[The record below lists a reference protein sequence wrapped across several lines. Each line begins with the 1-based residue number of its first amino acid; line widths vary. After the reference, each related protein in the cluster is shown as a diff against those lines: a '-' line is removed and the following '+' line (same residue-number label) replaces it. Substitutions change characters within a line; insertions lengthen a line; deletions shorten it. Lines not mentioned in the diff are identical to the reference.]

1 VVVNLSS
8 WARRRMPLAAWL
20 VEELV
25 DGYDVPQPIA
35 RAWVRDREILPLLDG
50 LDEVAEEVRG
60 ACVATIN
67 DFQRH
72 HLVELVVCSRSEEYR
87 ALTTR
92 LRVEEAVVLQPPTRA
107 QVNTYLKAL
116 GVGTASGGR
125 AAEADEDLWE
135 LLQSPLMLSIVALTY
150 SGRPAA
156 ALLERGSVQ
165 ERRDRLFAAYTEQ
178 MFARRPLS
186 GGYADQQGI
195 RWLAWLARSMH
206 LRSQSEF
213 HLDRMQPDWL
223 SVKARQ
229 RLVTLG
235 AALMVGFGLGL
246 TFLLLIGF
254 GLFGDLEVAS
264 PSIVFADEYFTTGG
278 FRAGL
283 VFALVYGSV
292 AGLLAALAPGA
303 IQPVEE
309 VRWSWAQVRRT
320 GWKQILVAGLVGGF
334 LFGLLIG
341 FGEGLAH
348 GLVHGLIVGMVVG
361 LVGMLFVGLVPG
373 LVEDR
378 VVPNEGIRRSAR
390 HGVTAGL
397 LAWFVVVLPSELAG
411 GYSDQVDLVAI
422 GLAVG
427 LAGGLIDE
435 RADASQPNRHSGHRF
450 RGGLL
455 IGLASGLTGGV
466 TGGLLG
472 GLVFGLVARRVS
484 PNQAIRRVAGPA
496 IAGGLIGGVVGG
508 FATLLFLFAD
518 GDRAFEPVAGLFVGV
533 VAWLHFGG
541 RASVRHLM
549 LRVLLALERAAP
561 WRFVQFLDDATS
573 RLFLRRSGSAHLFV
587 HRLLLEYFAQLEAEH
602 PLPGKATQPQQHATD
617 LEP

>member
-1 VVVNLSS
+1 
-8 WARRRMPLAAWL
+8 
-20 VEELV
+20 
-25 DGYDVPQPIA
+25 
-35 RAWVRDREILPLLDG
+35 
-50 LDEVAEEVRG
+50 
-60 ACVATIN
+60 
-67 DFQRH
+67 
-72 HLVELVVCSRSEEYR
+72 
-87 ALTTR
+87 
-92 LRVEEAVVLQPPTRA
+92 VLQPPTREQA
-107 QVNTYLKAL
+107 NAYLKAL
-116 GVGTASGGR
+116 GVGAAGGGR
-125 AAEADEDLWE
+125 TLEADEDLWE

-150 SGRPAA
+150 SGQPVAP
-156 ALLERGSVQ
+156 LLERGSVQ
-165 ERRDRLFAAYTEQ
+165 ERRDRLFAAYTAQ

-186 GGYADQQGI
+186 GGYADQQGVH
-195 RWLAWLARSMH
+195 WLAWLARSMH

-213 HLDRMQPDWL
+213 HLDRLQPDWL

-235 AALMVGFGLGL
+235 SALVVGFGLGL
-246 TFLLLIGF
+246 TLLLLIGF
-254 GLFGDLEVAS
+254 GLFGDLEVAW

-278 FRAGL
+278 FRAGV

-303 IQPVEE
+303 IQRVEE
-309 VRWSWAQVRRT
+309 VRWSWAEVRRI
-320 GWKQILVAGLVGGF
+320 GWKQILVAALVAWF
-334 LFGLLIG
+334 LFGLLTG
-341 FGEGLAH
+341 FSGGLAR
-348 GLVHGLIVGMVVG
+348 GLVFGLIVAVVVG

-397 LAWFVVVLPSELAG
+397 LAWFVVALPGELAG
-411 GYSDQVDLVAI
+411 GYSDLVGEAAI

-427 LAGGLIDE
+427 LAGGLIDDGAE
-435 RADASQPNRHSGHRF
+435 ASQPNRHSGHRF

-455 IGLASGLTGGV
+455 IGLASGLTGGL

-484 PNQAIRRVAGPA
+484 SNQGIRRVAGPA

-508 FATLLFLFAD
+508 FVALLVLFAVA
-518 GDRAFEPVAGLFVGV
+518 DRAFVPVAGLFVGV

-587 HRLLLEYFAQLEAEH
+587 HRLLLEYFAQLEAEQS
-602 PLPGKATQPQQHATD
+602 LPGKAT
-617 LEP
+617 